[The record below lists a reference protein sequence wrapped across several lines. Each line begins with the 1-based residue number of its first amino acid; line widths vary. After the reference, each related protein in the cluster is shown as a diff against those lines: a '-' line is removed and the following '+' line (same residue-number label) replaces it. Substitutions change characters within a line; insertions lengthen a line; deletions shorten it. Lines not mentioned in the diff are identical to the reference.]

1 MIFMNRRPH
10 PGRHNGR
17 MTNGLTLRT
26 RLNLIVALVV
36 GLFVVALVAQQVQAT
51 RDGVREEMVASNR
64 IATQLLTRVGWVLN
78 LGGPAAMRSFL
89 LELGRVRANDITLVT
104 ADGAVLYRSPPATY
118 KAGREAPAWFVRLV
132 APPPER
138 QEVALGA
145 GRLIIEANASRAI
158 LDGWDNLVRLAAT
171 AGTALLVLALAVL
184 WAVGRAL
191 RPLARVVD
199 GLERL
204 EQGDYAHRL
213 PPLSGGHEVALIGQ
227 AVNRLGQSIEATLT
241 ERLRTAEAQQQLAQ
255 SQQWALAI
263 EARLEAER
271 RDIAAELH
279 DEFGQS
285 VTAIRALARA
295 VAARMPEADTAGR
308 RSALLIDEE
317 AARLYDA
324 MHGMIPRLAPLTLAP
339 LGLADALA
347 DLLAS
352 QRTYHPGMTF
362 HLDALLAQPLPPATA
377 LAAYRVVQEALSN
390 AVRHSGG
397 TQIWVAAQV
406 ADGALHLTVRD
417 DGQGLPAT
425 TRPGAQGLAGLRQRV
440 QALGGRV
447 EVDAGPEG
455 GAQVQ
460 AWLPLEAQP

>member
-1 MIFMNRRPH
+1 MIFMNRWLPLA
-10 PGRHNGR
+10 RHNAR
-17 MTNGLTLRT
+17 MMNRLTLRT

-36 GLFVVALVAQQVQAT
+36 GLFVAALVAQQVQAT
-51 RDGVREEMVASNR
+51 RAGVREEMIASNR
-64 IATQLLTRVGWVLN
+64 IATQLLTRVSWVLQ
-78 LGGPAAMRSFL
+78 LGGPAAMRGFL
-89 LELGRVRANDITLVT
+89 LELGRVRANDITLVN
-104 ADGAVLYRSPPATY
+104 AEGAELYRSPPATY
-118 KAGREAPAWFVRLV
+118 KAGREAPAWFVQLV
-132 APPPER
+132 APPPQR
-138 QEVALGA
+138 QEVVLGA

-158 LDGWDNLVRLAAT
+158 LDGWDNLMRLALT
-171 AGTALLVLALAVL
+171 AGGALALLALAVL
-184 WAVGRAL
+184 WAVSRAL
-191 RPLARVVD
+191 RPLARVVS

-213 PPLSGGHEVALIGQ
+213 PPLAGGREVALIGQ

-241 ERLRTAEAQQQLAQ
+241 ERLRTAEARQQLAQ
-255 SQQWALAI
+255 SQQWALAT

-295 VAARMPEADTAGR
+295 VAARIPEADAAGR
-308 RSALLIDEE
+308 RSAALIDEE

-324 MHGMIPRLAPLTLAP
+324 MHGMIPRLTPLALAP
-339 LGLADALA
+339 LGLPDALA

-352 QRTYHPGMTF
+352 QRTYHPAMTF
-362 HLDALLAQPLPPATA
+362 HLDAPPAPPLPPATA
-377 LAAYRVVQEALSN
+377 LAAYRMVQEALSN

-397 TQIWVAAQV
+397 AQV
-406 ADGALHLTVRD
+406 WVTAQAADGLLHLAVRD

-447 EVDAGPEG
+447 EMGAGPEG

>member
-1 MIFMNRRPH
+1 MLNR
-10 PGRHNGR
+10 
-17 MTNGLTLRT
+17 LTLRA

-36 GLFVVALVAQQVQAT
+36 GLFVAALVAQQVQAT
-51 RDGVREEMVASNR
+51 RDGVREEMIASNR

-89 LELGRVRANDITLVT
+89 LELGRVRANDITLVN
-104 ADGAVLYRSPPATY
+104 ADGLELYRSPPATY

-132 APPPER
+132 APPPQR

-145 GRLIIEANASRAI
+145 GRLIVEANASRAI
-158 LDGWDNLVRLAAT
+158 LDGWDSLVRLAAT

-213 PPLSGGHEVALIGQ
+213 PPLSGGREVALIGQ

-241 ERLRTAEAQQQLAQ
+241 ERLRTAEARQQLAQ
-255 SQQWALAI
+255 SQQWALTI

-295 VAARMPEADTAGR
+295 LAARLPEADAAGR
-308 RSALLIDEE
+308 RSAALIDEE

-324 MHGMIPRLAPLTLAP
+324 MHGMIPRLTPLTLAP

-352 QRTYHPGMTF
+352 QRTYHPDMTF
-362 HLDALLAQPLPPATA
+362 HLDAPLAQPLPPATA

-397 TQIWVAAQV
+397 SQVWVAAQV
-406 ADGALHLTVRD
+406 AQGTLHLAVRD

-425 TRPGAQGLAGLRQRV
+425 LRAGAQGLAGLRQRV

-447 EVDAGPEG
+447 EVGTGPEG
-455 GAQVQ
+455 GAQLQ
-460 AWLPLEAQP
+460 AWLPLDAQP